1 MDQSLKERL
10 IGAAVLVLLGVWLIP
25 WLLNGHQEQ
34 APPGSSTSA
43 LRLPA
48 PDGPLPVRSQTLA
61 LDAPRQDP
69 FVAEAPH
76 ADAEPAPSA
85 VAPDATPAAPSP
97 AVPSNASTPAPTSAA
112 SAPERSAP
120 APAAAKPSGA
130 PAAGQR
136 VATAAPTKPAEA
148 AAAHAAPPKADASG
162 GWAVQLG
169 VFSAEDNARRLA
181 QKVNVYGY
189 KPTVASYKSSGRAMY
204 RVRLGPYSS
213 RAEADATASALSAHG
228 FAAQVA
234 TAD

>member
-25 WLLNGHQEQ
+25 WLLDGRQQ
-34 APPGSSTSA
+34 LTDPGSSSSA

-61 LDAPRQDP
+61 LDAPKQDP
-69 FVAEAPH
+69 FVVEAPRTDG
-76 ADAEPAPSA
+76 AAATPAASGGSA
-85 VAPDATPAAPSP
+85 VAPGNAPATAPS
-97 AVPSNASTPAPTSAA
+97 A
-112 SAPERSAP
+112 SAPSAPEHGAPAKPASAP
-120 APAAAKPSGA
+120 ASGE
-130 PAAGQR
+130 R
-136 VATAAPTKPAEA
+136 VATAAPTKPVEPA
-148 AAAHAAPPKADASG
+148 ATHAAPPKGEASG

-189 KPTVASYKSSGRAMY
+189 KPAVASYKSNGRALY

-234 TAD
+234 AAD

>member
-25 WLLNGHQEQ
+25 WLLNGRQEQ
-34 APPGSSTSA
+34 ADPGSSTTA

-69 FVAEAPH
+69 FVAEAPR
-76 ADAEPAPSA
+76 AEAEPAAPAAAPGASP
-85 VAPDATPAAPSP
+85 VAPG
-97 AVPSNASTPAPTSAA
+97 NAPTGAA
-112 SAPERSAP
+112 SAPERTAP
-120 APAAAKPSGA
+120 APASAKPSGA

-136 VATAAPTKPAEA
+136 VATAAPTKPAE
-148 AAAHAAPPKADASG
+148 AAHAAPPKADASG

-189 KPTVASYKSSGRAMY
+189 KPAVASYKSNGRAMY

-213 RAEADATASALSAHG
+213 RAEADATASALAAHG

-234 TAD
+234 AAD

>member
-25 WLLNGHQEQ
+25 WLLNGRQEQ
-34 APPGSSTSA
+34 ADPGSSTSA

-69 FVAEAPH
+69 FVAEAPR
-76 ADAEPAPSA
+76 AEAEPAAPAAAPGASP
-85 VAPDATPAAPSP
+85 VAPG
-97 AVPSNASTPAPTSAA
+97 NAPTGAA
-112 SAPERSAP
+112 SAPERTAP
-120 APAAAKPSGA
+120 APAKPSGA

-136 VATAAPTKPAEA
+136 VATAAPTKPAE
-148 AAAHAAPPKADASG
+148 AAHAAPPKADASG

-189 KPTVASYKSSGRAMY
+189 KPAVASYKSNGRAMY

-213 RAEADATASALSAHG
+213 RAEADATASALAAHG

-234 TAD
+234 AAD

>member
-25 WLLNGHQEQ
+25 WLLDGRQEQ
-34 APPGSSTSA
+34 AVPGSSTSA

-61 LDAPRQDP
+61 LDAPREDP
-69 FVAEAPH
+69 FVAEAPR
-76 ADAEPAPSA
+76 ADSAPATPAAAPDASAVAASNAPPSTPPSPASASERSVPAPSA
-85 VAPDATPAAPSP
+85 
-97 AVPSNASTPAPTSAA
+97 
-112 SAPERSAP
+112 
-120 APAAAKPSGA
+120 AKPTGA
-130 PAAGQR
+130 PVAGQR
-136 VATAAPTKPAEA
+136 VATAPAKPAEPA
-148 AAAHAAPPKADASG
+148 PAHAAPPKADASG

-189 KPTVASYKSSGRAMY
+189 KPAVASYKSNGRAMY